1 MTVTEITSIDKKRS
15 KIVFEQEEP
24 IVLYNGEIRRFQI
37 EAGKEL
43 SDKVFFQ
50 IQEEILKKRVKER
63 ALYLLKSMDRTEE
76 EIRTKLKKGY
86 YSTELI
92 SYAIDFLKE
101 YSYIDDRR
109 YAENY
114 IRTCTGR
121 KSRKNIQQG
130 LYLKGISK
138 EITEEVFAMF
148 YDKTEDMGE
157 KEMIYALLKKRR
169 YQFEDADRK
178 EQNREMGFL
187 FRKGFEMEEIL
198 YCLKNPPEEE

>member
-76 EIRTKLKKGY
+76 EIRTKLKKG
-86 YSTELI
+86 S
-92 SYAIDFLKE
+92 FPFH
-101 YSYIDDRR
+101 
-109 YAENY
+109 
-114 IRTCTGR
+114 C
-121 KSRKNIQQG
+121 
-130 LYLKGISK
+130 
-138 EITEEVFAMF
+138 
-148 YDKTEDMGE
+148 
-157 KEMIYALLKKRR
+157 
-169 YQFEDADRK
+169 
-178 EQNREMGFL
+178 
-187 FRKGFEMEEIL
+187 
-198 YCLKNPPEEE
+198 